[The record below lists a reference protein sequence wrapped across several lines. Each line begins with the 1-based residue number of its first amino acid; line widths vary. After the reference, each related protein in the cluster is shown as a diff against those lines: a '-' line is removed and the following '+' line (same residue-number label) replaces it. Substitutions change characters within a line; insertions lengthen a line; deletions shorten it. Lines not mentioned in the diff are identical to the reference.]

1 MKNPLVKAKA
11 INLDKEKV
19 FLAGV
24 ALLIAIISALVI
36 MPMAHAKDCE
46 QAKLSAQ
53 EEVILPPFELKSQKL
68 GH

>member
-11 INLDKEKV
+11 INLDKEKII
-19 FLAGV
+19 LAGV

-36 MPMAHAKDCE
+36 MPMAQAADCI
-46 QAKLSAQ
+46 QSRVSVQ

>member
-24 ALLIAIISALVI
+24 ALLIAILSALVI
-36 MPMAHAKDCE
+36 MPMAQAND
-46 QAKLSAQ
+46 QALAKLSAQ
-53 EEVILPPFELKSQKL
+53 EEIILPPFELKSQKL